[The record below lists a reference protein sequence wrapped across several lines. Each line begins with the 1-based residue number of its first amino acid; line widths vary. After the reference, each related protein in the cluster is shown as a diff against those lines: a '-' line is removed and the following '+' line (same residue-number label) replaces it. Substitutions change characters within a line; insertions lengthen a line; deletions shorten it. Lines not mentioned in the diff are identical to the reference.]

1 MSVLA
6 TEIWGHSNTLLYIFI
21 VRVFGFTD
29 IYQKGTVYGRRRMNR
44 IIATFAVLVLM
55 ASALS
60 GCGLLYN
67 NVKMPVPTL
76 SMDTSA
82 QSRAH
87 VGKASCSSYLWLV
100 NVGDCSVQAAM
111 DNGGITKI
119 HHVDSEYVSYLLGLY
134 WKFTTVAYGE

>member
-1 MSVLA
+1 
-6 TEIWGHSNTLLYIFI
+6 
-21 VRVFGFTD
+21 
-29 IYQKGTVYGRRRMNR
+29 MNR
-44 IIATFAVLVLM
+44 IFATFAVLVLM

-67 NVKMPVPTL
+67 NVKMPLPAL

-119 HHVDSEYVSYLLGLY
+119 HHVDTEFVSYLLGIY